1 MILSNYELAEKFLRM
16 VIEKL
21 LVCEKKFTSPVEVIL
36 QIVDKDIL
44 IIEPIERRAYL
55 DSMDHAGAK
64 SV

>member
-1 MILSNYELAEKFLRM
+1 LILSNYELAEKKLRM
-16 VIEKL
+16 VIEEL
-21 LVCEKKFTSPVEVIL
+21 LVCEKKFTSPVEVIS

>member
-1 MILSNYELAEKFLRM
+1 M
-16 VIEKL
+16 VIDEL

-36 QIVDKDIL
+36 QIVDKDVL